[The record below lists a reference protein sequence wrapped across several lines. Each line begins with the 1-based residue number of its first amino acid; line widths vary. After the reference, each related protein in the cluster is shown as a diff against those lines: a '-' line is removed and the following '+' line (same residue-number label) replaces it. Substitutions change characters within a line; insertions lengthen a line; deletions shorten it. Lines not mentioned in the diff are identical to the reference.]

1 MGLEIAINVT
11 PQETRVA
18 VLDNKVITE
27 LYVDRSK
34 KKDFVGD
41 VYKGK
46 VVKVLPGMQ
55 AAFVDIGL
63 DRAAFVHVSDLSAGT
78 EPGDILVE
86 SDEDDK
92 GPELP
97 RTRRQHLLPIEEL
110 LEERQELMVQISK
123 GPIGTKG
130 PRVTSYCSLPGRFL
144 VLMPNVDHIGISRR
158 IAKDEERSRLKEIM
172 RRNREPGYGYIV
184 RTVSEGV
191 SEDDLRSDV
200 DFLTA
205 LWQDIF
211 KKHESSSAPALLHTD
226 LSLTLRV
233 VRDLFTKQ
241 VDRLLIDSK
250 EECDMVQGFVKR
262 YLPDQTSRIYHYD
275 KEEGLFD
282 HLGVEME
289 LARALS
295 RKVWLKSGGHIVID
309 HTEAMTVVDVNT
321 GRYVG
326 KRDQE
331 ETILKNNLEAAHEIA
346 YQIKLRGIGGII
358 IIDFIDMDRERNR
371 EKVYQTLV
379 DAMANDK
386 ARTKISRISDLGLIE
401 ISRERVREDILR
413 TLSDLCS
420 DCEGRGYIKSA
431 TTVVYDLFRDLRR
444 SGRGTGRQKVVV
456 GANPLIVDMLR
467 DTEHEGLEQLERD
480 QNYQIVVQADP
491 LLHLEQYD
499 IVVLGPVL
507 RSTSSS
513 SQSLPSQ
520 KKMGNTS
527 GTAHRV

>member
-1 MGLEIAINVT
+1 MGVEIAINVT

-18 VLDNKVITE
+18 VLENKVVTE
-27 LYVDRSK
+27 LYVDRAK

-55 AAFVDIGL
+55 AAFLDIGL
-63 DRAAFVHVSDLSAGT
+63 DRAAFVHVSDLSVGT
-78 EPGDILVE
+78 EPGDILVD

-92 GPELP
+92 GPEFP
-97 RTRRQHLLPIEEL
+97 RPRRQHILPIEEL
-110 LEERQELMVQISK
+110 LNEGQELMVQISK

-158 IAKDEERSRLKEIM
+158 IAQDEERARLKEIM

-200 DFLTA
+200 QFLTA
-205 LWQDIF
+205 LWKDIL
-211 KKHESSSAPALLHTD
+211 KKNEQHPAPAMLHTD

-233 VRDLFTKQ
+233 VRDLFTKK

-250 EECDMVQGFVKR
+250 EECEAVRDFVKR
-262 YLPDQTSRIYHYD
+262 YLPEQTSRIYHYD
-275 KEEGLFD
+275 KEESLFD

-289 LARALS
+289 ISRALS

-331 ETILKNNLEAAHEIA
+331 ETILKNNLEAAREIA

-358 IIDFIDMDRERNR
+358 IIDFIDMERERNR
-371 EKVYQTLV
+371 EKVYHAIV
-379 DAMANDK
+379 DAMAHDK
-386 ARTKISRISDLGLIE
+386 ARTRISRISDLGLIE

-413 TLSDLCS
+413 TLSDICS
-420 DCEGRGYIKSA
+420 DCDGRGYTKSA
-431 TTVVYDLFRDLRR
+431 TTVVYDIFRDIRR
-444 SGRGTGRQKVVV
+444 IGRGAGPQKVML
-456 GANPLIVDMLR
+456 GANPIIVDMLR
-467 DTEHEGLEQLERD
+467 DTEHEGLERLEREC
-480 QNYQIVVQADP
+480 NHQITVQADS

-499 IVVLGPVL
+499 IVVIGE
-507 RSTSSS
+507 
-513 SQSLPSQ
+513 
-520 KKMGNTS
+520 
-527 GTAHRV
+527 GTRVG